1 MGKQAALAKEPVV
14 GIVMGSDSD
23 LPALE
28 EAIKVLEAFGIPYEV
43 RILSAHRSPSLANE
57 YAKTAEKRGLKVI
70 IAGAGGA
77 AHLPGV
83 LAAQTI
89 LPVIG
94 VPLDASPLKGLDAL
108 LSIVQMPG
116 GVPVASMAIGKPG
129 AKNAALFAAEILAL
143 SDTKIKEQLR
153 KYREKLEAQVEEKD
167 RRLRKTR
174 K

>member
-1 MGKQAALAKEPVV
+1 MRKKAALKRPVV

-23 LPALE
+23 LPAME
-28 EAIKVLEAFGIPYEV
+28 EAAKVLEAFGIPYEV
-43 RILSAHRSPSLANE
+43 RILSAHRSPSLASE

-83 LAAQTI
+83 LAAQTTI
-89 LPVIG
+89 PVIG
-94 VPLDASPLKGLDAL
+94 VPLDSSPLKGLDAL

-116 GVPVASMAIGKPG
+116 GVPVAAMAIGKPG

-143 SDTKIKEQLR
+143 SNPKLKEQLL
-153 KYREKLEAQVEEKD
+153 KYKEELSAQVEEKD

-174 K
+174 D